1 MLHSNPTVAVID
13 LGTNTF
19 HLLIGRFGLTQIE
32 EVYQLQLPVKIGQG
46 GINKGFITTEAQ
58 ARAFQALTTFSEKIK
73 EFNVSKIIAIGTSA
87 IRNASNGDAFLSE
100 IKQQFGFNTNKIQ
113 GNKEAELIYKGVL
126 CSFSFPSKPTWV
138 MDIGGGSVEFILG
151 QEKDII
157 WRKSFEIGA
166 ARLIEKFN
174 ISEAIT
180 KLELQK
186 IDDFFETNLKEVWQ
200 VQLKYQAN
208 WFVGSAG
215 SFDTLREV
223 LQEDLQETLLDI
235 SEHAQEV
242 SMAQVEKFSEFILG
256 SNLKQRQQM
265 KGLPDF
271 RVDMIVA
278 ATALMNFVV
287 KRLGSNRI
295 IASHYAL
302 KEGILATFED
312 FQK

>member
-1 MLHSNPTVAVID
+1 MLNSNPTVAVID

-46 GINKGFITTEAQ
+46 GINKGFITPEAWQ
-58 ARAFQALTTFSEKIK
+58 RAMQALAIFAEKVK
-73 EFNVSKIIAIGTSA
+73 EFEVTKIQAIGTSA
-87 IRNASNGDAFLSE
+87 IRNASNGEAFLQE
-100 IKQQFGFNTNKIQ
+100 IQQQFGFNIKQIE
-113 GNKEAELIYKGVL
+113 GNLEAELIYKGVGY
-126 CSFSFPSKPTWV
+126 SFPFPNEPIWV

-151 QEKDII
+151 KGSEII
-157 WRKSFEIGA
+157 WKKSYEIGA
-166 ARLIEKFN
+166 ARLIDAFTFSN
-174 ISEAIT
+174 PIT
-180 KLELQK
+180 DAELNNLEQYFESSLQ
-186 IDDFFETNLKEVWQ
+186 EVWEIQ
-200 VQLKYQAN
+200 SKYKAR
-208 WFVGSAG
+208 FFAGAAG
-215 SFDTLREV
+215 SFDTLREI
-223 LQEDLQETLLDI
+223 LENDIHETLASI
-235 SEHAQEV
+235 SKHAQEV
-242 SMAQVEKFSEFILG
+242 STAQVIKFSNYLIK
-256 SNLKQRQQM
+256 STQHQRQQM